1 MSTGLVHIAILGSA
15 LPYTELYSPC
25 NGDLVLGGF
34 FPLYFLEPESDMIQL
49 SFLSRPMDKM
59 AVNWWLWKN
68 YQYVLAFRFA
78 IQEINKDP
86 QLLPNLTLGFQLYN
100 SVTSGQFTLR
110 STLHWLTGK
119 HYLIPNYTC
128 QTQGKTVA
136 IIAGTTSAFLAEIG
150 TMLELYKTPQIT
162 YGPYDPML
170 SERDKFPSLYQMA
183 TSDNSLICGMLSL
196 LLHFGW
202 IWVAI
207 FVSNDL
213 KGEQFL
219 QDILAEMVKKDVCLA
234 YAIKLPDTKKRYKKT
249 EIYFL
254 AEIRI
259 LSANVHILYGD
270 VRSLYTMEILSKYYL
285 TLGKVWIMAAKWEIV
300 LLETQQMLHSFH
312 GGFSFSHYKEEIPGL
327 KHFVRTVDPSHYP
340 EDFFLSQL
348 WLHAFHCL
356 PPGSLCGTIGLCPP
370 NASFEF
376 FSGRIDMLTISDS
389 SYFIYNAV
397 YAVAHALHKMLS
409 EQIEKGSPADAAQ
422 PRILPWQ
429 LHPLLREIQFTNSA
443 GEDVSFHETR
453 FHMAHYD
460 IHNIVN
466 FPAGFRLLIKIGEF
480 SSESKHD
487 QSLVLNEEMIEWP
500 VAFMETPQSLCSQ
513 RCGPG
518 FRKIPQEGRPVCC
531 YTCVVCPERDI
542 SNHTDA
548 EQCIPCADHEYP
560 NLERNHCLPKL
571 VTFLGFEEFLGMAL
585 TCMALCF
592 SVLTA
597 AVLWVFVK
605 HRDTP
610 IVKANNRTLSYIL
623 LIALLLCFLCS
634 LLFLGRPKTATCLLQ
649 QIAFGLVFTV
659 AVSTVLAKTITVIL
673 AFKVTKPGR
682 TIRRL
687 LVSGASNSVIPIC
700 FLIQLALCGI
710 WLGSSPP
717 FIDTDAH
724 SEHGHIILVCNK
736 GSATAFYCVLG
747 YLGSLAL
754 ASFTV
759 AFLAR
764 NLPDTFNEAKFLTFS
779 MLVFCSVWVTFL
791 PVYHS
796 TKGKVMVAVEVFSI
810 LASSAGLLGCIFFPK
825 CYIILLRPERNSLKG
840 LQKRVSSKGS

>member
-1 MSTGLVHIAILGSA
+1 
-15 LPYTELYSPC
+15 
-25 NGDLVLGGF
+25 
-34 FPLYFLEPESDMIQL
+34 
-49 SFLSRPMDKM
+49 
-59 AVNWWLWKN
+59 

-78 IQEINKDP
+78 IQEINKEP

-100 SVTSGQFTLR
+100 SVTSGKFTLR

-119 HYLIPNYTC
+119 HHLIPNYTC

-136 IIAGTTSAFLAEIG
+136 VIAGTTSAFSAEIG
-150 TMLELYKTPQIT
+150 MMLELYKTPQIT
-162 YGPYDPML
+162 YGPFDPML
-170 SERDKFPSLYQMA
+170 SERDKFPLLYQMA
-183 TSDNSLICGMLSL
+183 TSDSSLACGMLSL

-219 QDILAEMVKKDVCLA
+219 QDILAEMVKKRVCLA
-234 YAIKLPDTKKRYKKT
+234 YVLKLPDTKKRYENT
-249 EIYFL
+249 HMSFL
-254 AEIRI
+254 ADLHIS
-259 LSANVHILYGD
+259 SANVHILYGD
-270 VRSLYTMEILSKYYL
+270 ARSLYTMEFLSKYYL

-300 LLETQQMLHSFH
+300 VHETDHMLHSFH
-312 GGFSFSHYKEEIPGL
+312 GGFSFSHHKGEIPGL
-327 KHFVRTVDPSHYP
+327 NHFKI
-340 EDFFLSQL
+340 FLSQL
-348 WLHAFHCL
+348 WLHALHCL
-356 PPGSLCGTIGLCPP
+356 PPGSLCGTIGVCPP

-376 FSGRIDMLTISDS
+376 FPGHIDMLTISDS

-409 EQIEKGSPADAAQ
+409 EQIEKGSPGDAAQ

-429 LHPLLREIQFTNSA
+429 VNISQNRTRTEHLL
-443 GEDVSFHETR
+443 DVSFHEMR
-453 FHMAHYD
+453 HRVAHYD

-487 QSLVLNEEMIEWP
+487 QSLDLNEEMIEWP
-500 VAFMETPQSLCSQ
+500 VAFKETPQSLCSQ

-531 YTCVVCPERDI
+531 YTCVVCSERDI

-605 HRDTP
+605 HQDTP
-610 IVKANNRTLSYIL
+610 IIKANNRTLSYIL
-623 LIALLLCFLCS
+623 LIALLLCCLCS
-634 LLFLGRPKTATCLLQ
+634 LLFLGHPNTATCLLQ

-673 AFKVTKPGR
+673 AFKALRPGR
-682 TIRRL
+682 TMRRL
-687 LVSGASNSVIPIC
+687 LVIGASNFIIPIC
-700 FLIQLALCGI
+700 SLIQLALCGI
-710 WLGSSPP
+710 WLGISPP
-717 FIDTDAH
+717 FIELDAH
-724 SEHGHIILVCNK
+724 SEPDHIILVCNK
-736 GSATAFYCVLG
+736 GSVTAFYCVLG

-764 NLPDTFNEAKFLTFS
+764 NMPDTFNETKFLTFS

-810 LASSAGLLGCIFFPK
+810 LASSAGLLGCIFAPK
-825 CYIILLRPERNSLKG
+825 FFLSSSQKIQGSLEIFSYI
-840 LQKRVSSKGS
+840 